1 MKSAVEEAVLEN
13 KSLIE
18 DDISLVGLSERD
30 LKAGFDGTWQRRG
43 FSSLNGVVTC
53 TSIDT
58 GKVLDVQVLS
68 KYCTCLDKNN
78 HDPNCTANYLGFSGG
93 MEGTGLL
100 EIFNR
105 SIEKYNV
112 RYVQYLG
119 DGDTNSF
126 KNVVDNIPYD
136 VEITKLACIGHIQKR
151 MGGRLRRL
159 KKTMKKVKLSDNL
172 PIGGKNRLTDAVID
186 QLQTYYGNAI
196 RKTTN
201 SLEKMREAVWAIY
214 WHKYSTNENPFH
226 GLCPKGEDT
235 WCGYNKSKER
245 GETYDHTHSLPE
257 AVMKVIK
264 PTFEALAKTD
274 LLRKCLHGKTQN
286 VNESVNNVI
295 WSRVPKKNFVRLNTL
310 EFGVCDAISTFNDG
324 HITKCHILSA
334 LGLQPS
340 VRTVEAMKRIDM
352 ERIRMAEKATSE
364 FYRRAGREARLAK
377 KRLEEDLEEIPA
389 YNPGLH

>member
-1 MKSAVEEAVLEN
+1 
-13 KSLIE
+13 
-18 DDISLVGLSERD
+18 
-30 LKAGFDGTWQRRG
+30 
-43 FSSLNGVVTC
+43 
-53 TSIDT
+53 
-58 GKVLDVQVLS
+58 
-68 KYCTCLDKNN
+68 
-78 HDPNCTANYLGFSGG
+78 
-93 MEGTGLL
+93 
-100 EIFNR
+100 
-105 SIEKYNV
+105 
-112 RYVQYLG
+112 
-119 DGDTNSF
+119 
-126 KNVVDNIPYD
+126 
-136 VEITKLACIGHIQKR
+136 
-151 MGGRLRRL
+151 
-159 KKTMKKVKLSDNL
+159 MKKVKLSDNL
-172 PIGGKNRLTDAVID
+172 PIGGRNHLTDAVID

-196 RKTTN
+196 RKNTN

-214 WHKYSTNENPFH
+214 WHKYSTNEKPFH

-264 PTFEALAKTD
+264 PTFEALANTD
-274 LLRKCLHGKTQN
+274 LLSKCLHGKTQN

-352 ERIRMAEKATSE
+352 ERIRMAEKVTFE
-364 FYRRAGREARLAK
+364 FYRRARREARLAK
-377 KRLEEDLEEIPA
+377 KRLEEDLEENTA
-389 YNPGLH
+389 YSPGLH